1 MLHTV
6 VWLLAIGIAFFNL
19 LQQPSIFQWGNPLAG
34 YGWGCRPHGCEAAG
48 LHWGWKSAANIPI
61 SVRTT
66 TMAGRDLP
74 RQYLISRRYL
84 RCLVSSWNGKSV
96 PKIFSYYCFFL
107 VWISR
112 QKKLAFN
119 HGLNY
124 KCWNEKGSFQSSW
137 KSTQNNFS
145 VIHNSYC
152 WKLNDCRK
160 CRSFIQ
166 NVQRIR
172 KLKTTFWLEINLC
185 QVMPNHS
192 HVMNVM

>member
-96 PKIFSYYCFFL
+96 PKIFSYDCFFL

-112 QKKLAFN
+112 PKKLAFN
-119 HGLNY
+119 HGLDY
-124 KCWNEKGSFQSSW
+124 KDPSCYVEMKKVPFKVLENLDKIIFQSFI
-137 KSTQNNFS
+137 T
-145 VIHNSYC
+145 VIAEN
-152 WKLNDCRK
+152 
-160 CRSFIQ
+160 
-166 NVQRIR
+166 
-172 KLKTTFWLEINLC
+172 
-185 QVMPNHS
+185 
-192 HVMNVM
+192 

>member
-96 PKIFSYYCFFL
+96 PKIFSYDCFFL

-112 QKKLAFN
+112 QKSW
-119 HGLNY
+119 HSIMGLIT
-124 KCWNEKGSFQSSW
+124 KTLDVMLKKW
-137 KSTQNNFS
+137 KRFLSKF
-145 VIHNSYC
+145 
-152 WKLNDCRK
+152 
-160 CRSFIQ
+160 
-166 NVQRIR
+166 
-172 KLKTTFWLEINLC
+172 LKMYTK
-185 QVMPNHS
+185 
-192 HVMNVM
+192 